1 MKSFRGVV
9 KKNSNTKR
17 KATVAFVSHPLPQK
31 NTEHSHSRR
40 FLSQGKQSNAKIN
53 LLREE
58 VRGQRPCIIEGF
70 FTNVLAADTYLL
82 MEI

>member
-1 MKSFRGVV
+1 MFP
-9 KKNSNTKR
+9 
-17 KATVAFVSHPLPQK
+17 AHPLPKK
-31 NTEHSHSRR
+31 NTEHALEPP
-40 FLSQGKQSNAKIN
+40 FSQGKQSNAKIN

-82 MEI
+82 MEIWCDITDAAHNRKR